1 MREEADEGVMSIFYS
16 STTRILLS
24 IFRPI
29 LKNWR
34 RASGDFSKT
43 EKQPKKFSLGRL
55 EVLDGR
61 LTAADSLLF
70 GPEAYYF
77 PTEIWFHVI

>member
-1 MREEADEGVMSIFYS
+1 VFLQKMREEADEGVMFLFVAQNYGNSVEY
-16 STTRILLS
+16 IL
-24 IFRPI
+24 RPI

-61 LTAADSLLF
+61 ARQAVCFLAL
-70 GPEAYYF
+70 
-77 PTEIWFHVI
+77 